1 MGSRKQLEEVTL
13 CQLLNALRQIRRL
26 PGTSPT
32 KALLRLR
39 EQVKQLPPTE
49 KTTLVRL
56 AHDYNPATRPYWA
69 QYWNGWVKPS

>member
-1 MGSRKQLEEVTL
+1 
-13 CQLLNALRQIRRL
+13 
-26 PGTSPT
+26 
-32 KALLRLR
+32 LLRLR

-69 QYWNGWVKPS
+69 QY